1 MMPEGELIHVDF
13 TKNRSKKQLIGD
25 AARKILALARA
36 ETQLPRPADF
46 KRTKETAYSAMTR
59 LSPEEV
65 IRAEDLAEQLNN
77 QGTN

>member
-1 MMPEGELIHVDF
+1 MPEGELIHVDF

-36 ETQLPRPADF
+36 EGQMPRPADF
-46 KRTKETAYSAMTR
+46 KRTKETAYSAMTK

-65 IRAEDLAEQLNN
+65 TAAENLAEQLNN
-77 QGTN
+77 QEVN